1 MATNPTNGESR
12 SLLSAQVDDQM
23 ARNFTLQSS
32 IPSDIVLI
40 APQLLEDNSTEIPMD
55 MMSNDLR
62 SIKMMNNK

>member
-55 MMSNDLR
+55 MMSNAR